1 MDKSKKISIVFTV
14 LFVVLVAVTIYIV
27 IAMCKQINDL
37 NAFYENRTNGLPQ
50 NPENL
55 DYLNEINSI
64 YIKEKTAFVTTLSV
78 CIINIFIYTYLWLNF
93 VLQQKFAVLCNNLK
107 LKSLLTFQNIKLILS
122 EQKKIKKQEK
132 IDKLKNKL
140 EKLNKE

>member
-14 LFVVLVAVTIYIV
+14 VFVVLVAVTIYIV

-37 NAFYENRTNGLPQ
+37 NAFYENRTNGLPPT
-50 NPENL
+50 PENL